1 MWGKGYLEDLEF
13 GAGVADALEY
23 LLHVLHEA
31 VVEDWLVEFD
41 VTKVTLAFSSFPAGL
56 ALLVES
62 GHSKTEIVGA

>member
-1 MWGKGYLEDLEF
+1 M
-13 GAGVADALEY
+13 ADALEY

-31 VVEDWLVEFD
+31 VVEDRLVELD
-41 VTKVTLAFSSFPAGL
+41 VAEVALAFASFPAGL